1 MTAQDSRVSQ
11 PGPGSKDSPRPAG
24 GKVSVTVHLPA
35 ATVALLRDAA
45 LARTVT
51 HRGETDISMV
61 LAELIERH
69 RAELEQYADT
79 VRRKRRMEGVGS

>member
-1 MTAQDSRVSQ
+1 MTAQDRPVSQ
-11 PGPGSKDSPRPAG
+11 PSSRTDAPQPPGRN
-24 GKVSVTVHLPA
+24 VSVTVQLPE

-51 HRGETDISMV
+51 KGGETDVSLV

-69 RAELEQYADT
+69 RGELEQYADT
-79 VRRKRRMEGVGS
+79 VRRKRRLAGIDG